1 MTLDF
6 KEFQKESN
14 KIIIGHLKIS
24 LKSNDIL
31 IYRGEFKDRV
41 HQIIPQIGI
50 AFKFLLDEES
60 EPHLIDQ
67 QMVCAIEDEKER
79 EEICDELFN
88 MYKYTFNN

>member
-14 KIIIGHLKIS
+14 KIIIGQLKIS
-24 LKSNDIL
+24 LKSKHFI
-31 IYRGEFKDRV
+31 IHRGEFKDRV
-41 HQIIPQIGI
+41 HQIFPQIGI
-50 AFKFLLDEES
+50 ALKLLLDEES

-67 QMVCAIEDEKER
+67 KVVCAIEDQKER

-88 MYKYTFNN
+88 MYK